1 VLVGKG
7 FLNEHTLN
15 YEYQQLD
22 NVAIFYNYRQKKLKN
37 EYQFQF
43 PFTSEFSSIVTQ
55 NTVTIS
61 KKCSIF
67 KEKKY
72 L

>member
-1 VLVGKG
+1 MNTNNWIMLQFFIITDKQ
-7 FLNEHTLN
+7 T
-15 YEYQQLD
+15 
-22 NVAIFYNYRQKKLKN
+22 KLKN

>member
-15 YEYQQLD
+15 YKYQQMD
-22 NVAIFYNYRQKKLKN
+22 NIAIFHTLLIDKKIIIKN

-43 PFTSEFSSIVTQ
+43 PFTSEYISVVTQ
-55 NTVTIS
+55 NTVTIAYRR
-61 KKCSIF
+61 KKMLHF
-67 KEKKY
+67 
-72 L
+72 